1 MAQYTSLTATYIMR
15 IMRIE
20 RGDSMRFREVERLL
34 LNDGWKRKNSRGSHN
49 YYIHPTKPGKV
60 TIPNHRGDLD
70 MKTVK
75 SILSQAGLK

>member
-1 MAQYTSLTATYIMR
+1 
-15 IMRIE
+15 
-20 RGDSMRFREVERLL
+20 MRFREIERLL
-34 LNDGWKRKNSRGSHN
+34 LDDGWTRKNSCGSHN
-49 YYIHPTKPGKV
+49 YYIHPSKPGKV